1 MKGDDTTTRPR
12 DGTGPERAS
21 ARWALVFALTAAGL
35 FSLGAN
41 DFCLDDAWI
50 HLSYAKSLR
59 LGEGPSY
66 NPYDGELGFS
76 SPLWM
81 LLLSLAPIQTSP
93 VLWSKLLG
101 ALCHAGTAFLASLLV
116 IRLGAAR
123 ARLEDPKPLRSMGL
137 LAGALV
143 AFQPDLVQG
152 ATSGMEVA
160 LTAML
165 CVGATYAL
173 LREAT
178 PLAFILGFAAA
189 LARPESVAFLALV
202 GLWRAVS
209 TRSVKPLAPAIGGA
223 VAVGMWSLYCWTSF
237 GVPWPNTKYAKAAAP
252 GVEGL
257 SYLVEMVL
265 PRQPWLVALT
275 GVFLMGRVL
284 LLDRRRRAS
293 ASLSGAL
300 VLGWI
305 GTVTL
310 IALSRPLHV
319 GVDFFEWRYFAPFAW
334 IPYVVIC
341 VSIGDSRVR
350 GVIALMTPI
359 SVATLVLLVTT
370 HARQQRQE
378 RNVTNLH
385 TAPARWVARN
395 VPARATVV
403 VEGAGA
409 LRFHTPRTMKIVDA
423 LGLNDHEIVHAP
435 SSAERVCIIAARA
448 PDYFVLPDN
457 IARNLA
463 DAFQFEQVEVFLEP
477 DFAQVDRA
485 YPLAV
490 RVLRSHGLHD
500 KWRTRCDRITE
511 SAP

>member
-1 MKGDDTTTRPR
+1 M
-12 DGTGPERAS
+12 
-21 ARWALVFALTAAGL
+21 TAAGL
-35 FSLGAN
+35 FCFGAS

-81 LLLSLAPIQTSP
+81 LLLSLAPIQASP
-93 VLWSKLLG
+93 MLWSKLLG

-137 LAGALV
+137 LAGVLV

-160 LTAML
+160 LTAVL
-165 CVGATYAL
+165 CVGATYAV
-173 LREAT
+173 LRGAT
-178 PLAFILGFAAA
+178 PLAFMLGFAAA
-189 LARPESVAFLALV
+189 LARPESVAFLAIF
-202 GLWRAVS
+202 GLWLAIS
-209 TRSVKPLAPAIGGA
+209 TRSIKPLAPAFGGA
-223 VAVGMWSLYCWTSF
+223 IAVGMWSLYCFTSF
-237 GVPWPNTKYAKAAAP
+237 GAPWPNTKYAKTAAP
-252 GVEGL
+252 GVESL
-257 SYLVEMVL
+257 TYLAETVL

-284 LLDRRRRAS
+284 VLDRRRRAD

-300 VLGWI
+300 IFGWT
-305 GTVTL
+305 GTVLL

-341 VSIGDSRVR
+341 VSIGDSRMR

-370 HARQQRQE
+370 HARQQRQQ

-385 TAPARWVARN
+385 TAPAQWVTRN
-395 VPARATVV
+395 LPARATVA

-409 LRFHTPRTMKIVDA
+409 LRFNTPRSMKIVDV
-423 LGLNDHEIVHAP
+423 LGLNDHEIVHAT
-435 SSAERVCIIAARA
+435 SSAAKACIIAARA

-463 DAFQFEQVEVFLEP
+463 EVFQFEQIEVFREP
-477 DFAQVDRA
+477 DFAQVDQA

-500 KWRTRCDRITE
+500 NWQTRCAEMNAHT
-511 SAP
+511 P